1 MIESKVEMYDQEA
14 LLEYPYLAKSD
25 VTGAVVLF
33 EAPCIGCLVCK
44 GNYDYRIGYYSTS
57 WSEDAFTPLP
67 KGSKVILEQS

>member
-14 LLEYPYLAKSD
+14 SLEYPYLAKSD
-25 VTGAVVLF
+25 ATGAIVLF
-33 EAPCIGCLVCK
+33 EAPRMGCIVCK
-44 GNYDYRIGYYSTS
+44 GGCAYPVGYYTTS